1 MVWLRLIHIVAGVV
15 WVGSAV
21 FAALFVFPTAR
32 ALGPDGR
39 RVIERLQRRMGPA
52 LGIAM
57 LLTVIPGFMMYSRL
71 SAGFNRA
78 WVSSRPGLALGAG
91 AVATLL
97 AVVIGIATNAPAS
110 ARIARLRQGL
120 EQQGSAATPAQATEL
135 AALQTRIERGTQ
147 VAAALL
153 LVAAGAM
160 AVARYL

>member
-1 MVWLRLIHIVAGVV
+1 MVWLRLVHIVAGIV

-21 FAALFVFPTAR
+21 FAALFLFPTAR
-32 ALGPDGR
+32 AVGPDGR
-39 RVIERLQRRMGPA
+39 RFIERLQRRMGPA
-52 LGIAM
+52 FGIAM
-57 LLTVIPGFMMYSRL
+57 LLTVIPGFVMYGRL

-78 WVSSRPGLALGAG
+78 WVTSRPGLALGAG

-97 AVVIGIATNAPAS
+97 AVVIGIASNAPAD
-110 ARIARLRQGL
+110 RKIARLRQGL
-120 EQQGSAATPAQATEL
+120 EQQGSAPTAAQAAEL

-153 LVAAGAM
+153 LLAAGAM